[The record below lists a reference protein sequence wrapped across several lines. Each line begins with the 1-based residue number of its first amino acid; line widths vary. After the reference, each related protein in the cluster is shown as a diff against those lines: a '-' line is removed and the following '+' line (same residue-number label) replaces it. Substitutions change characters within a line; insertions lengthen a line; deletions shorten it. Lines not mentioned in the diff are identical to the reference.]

1 MGVVLLCGY
10 CLIQMKEGLA
20 LMNLLGLPILS
31 LLLWLPA
38 LGALVILLQPRGR
51 STLHRWTAMSA
62 ALATLVVA
70 GTVIVLCYT
79 GPYGPASGVVV
90 GPPLQFVDS
99 VAWLPAFGANY
110 LIGVDGINLWL
121 VGLTAFLA
129 PFAVAATWQRQTRSL
144 RLLLVLLLLAETT
157 FLGVFLA
164 QDMLLFYVFYELAL
178 IPIVFLV
185 GVWGSHGRAAAALK
199 LFLYTFGGSLLM
211 LLAIIG
217 LHLLHRNAVAV
228 IDPTYTGTFA
238 LNQIVADMR
247 SGLFTLDPLVARLL
261 FGAFFLAFAIKLA
274 LWPFHTWLP
283 DAYSVAPTPVA
294 IMLAGLMAKF
304 GVYGFI
310 RFNITLFPEVASW
323 AAPGIAVLA
332 VIGIVYG
339 ALIAFTQRDLQRM
352 IAYASIS
359 HMNFIVLGILALNT
373 IAMNGALLQMV
384 SHGIVTAALLI
395 IVAVIEERRESRE
408 LGSFGG
414 LWQVTPIYAGFTL
427 LALLAM
433 AGLPGLSGFVG
444 EFTMLQGI
452 FTSPLLGWPFA
463 VGAVI
468 GIILAAVYAL
478 RVFRVAF
485 MGEVRNTVN
494 FDLPDLQRR
503 ELITLGGLTLVI
515 IALGLFPNVLLS
527 GTSGSVQGLVEA
539 ITPAV
544 QAAARFN
551 GW

>member
-1 MGVVLLCGY
+1 
-10 CLIQMKEGLA
+10 
-20 LMNLLGLPILS
+20 MNLLGLPILS

-51 STLHRWTAMSA
+51 PALHRWTAMSV

-70 GTVIVLCYT
+70 GTVVVLFYT
-79 GPYGPASGVVV
+79 GPYGPAFGVVV

-99 VAWLPAFGANY
+99 VAWLPAFGASY

-129 PFAVAATWQRQTRSL
+129 PFAIAATWQRQTRNL
-144 RLLLVLLLLAETT
+144 RLLLVLLLLAETA

-178 IPIVFLV
+178 IPMVFLI
-185 GVWGSHGRAAAALK
+185 GMWGGHGRAAAALK

-228 IDPTYTGTFA
+228 VDPTYVGTFA

-261 FGAFFLAFAIKLA
+261 FGAFFVAFAIKLA

-294 IMLAGLMAKF
+294 ILLAGLMAKF

-310 RFNITLFPEVASW
+310 RFNVTLFPEVVSW
-323 AAPGIAVLA
+323 AAPVIAVLA
-332 VIGIVYG
+332 VIGLVYG
-339 ALIAFTQRDLQRM
+339 AIIAFTQRDLQRM

-359 HMNFIVLGILALNT
+359 HMNFIALGILALNT

-414 LWQVTPIYAGFTL
+414 LWQVTPLYAGFTL
-427 LALLAM
+427 LTLLAM

-463 VGAVI
+463 VGAVL
-468 GIILAAVYAL
+468 GIILAAAYAL
-478 RVFRVAF
+478 RVFRLAF
-485 MGEVRNTVN
+485 MGEVRNTAN

-503 ELITLGGLTLVI
+503 ELMTLGGLALVI
-515 IALGLFPNVLLS
+515 IALGLFPNLLLS

-544 QAAARFN
+544 QAAARLN